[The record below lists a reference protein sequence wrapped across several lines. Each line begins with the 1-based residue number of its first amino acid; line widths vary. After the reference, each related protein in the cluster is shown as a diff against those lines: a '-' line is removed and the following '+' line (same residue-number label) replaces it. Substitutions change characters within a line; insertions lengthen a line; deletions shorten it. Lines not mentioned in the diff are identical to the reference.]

1 MKAETISLMPCRC
14 PHRESLSQ
22 TVRKEER
29 RTHTLKENFRFLSSM
44 KIIWRLLRVCVFA
57 LLVNPFA
64 EASVNV
70 ITEKLEVVRSDF
82 PRDFMFGTATSAV
95 QIEESANGVRGP
107 SVWDSFAHNFSAK
120 FADHS
125 TGDIAINSYERYK
138 AEGSFFL
145 YIYPEGLQKLLE
157 YIKDRYQN
165 PKIYITEN
173 GINEAMVDGL
183 EEALHDPH

>member
-22 TVRKEER
+22 TRPRVRYLRPPLIFMFEEAPNLKD
-29 RTHTLKENFRFLSSM
+29 RTLCICCL
-44 KIIWRLLRVCVFA
+44 A
-57 LLVNPFA
+57 
-64 EASVNV
+64 VNV